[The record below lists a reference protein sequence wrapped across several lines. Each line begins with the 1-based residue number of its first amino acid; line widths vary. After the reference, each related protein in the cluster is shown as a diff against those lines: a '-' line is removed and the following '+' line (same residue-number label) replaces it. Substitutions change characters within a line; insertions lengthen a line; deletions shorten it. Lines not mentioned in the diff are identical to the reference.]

1 MEEKDVRQWC
11 MFMHL
16 SQFAGY
22 LVPFAGIVVPIVM
35 WQTKK
40 DEAPEIDAHGRA
52 IVNAMISFF
61 IYIVLAL
68 LLCFVF
74 VGFLLLPILVIAAVA
89 FPVIGAIKA
98 NDGVFWPYPFMLKLL

>member
-52 IVNAMISFF
+52 VVNAHQCPRSGAFM
-61 IYIVLAL
+61 AMRRK
-68 LLCFVF
+68 
-74 VGFLLLPILVIAAVA
+74 AVRT
-89 FPVIGAIKA
+89 VRA
-98 NDGVFWPYPFMLKLL
+98 NDALVRGVSLRATSTMLPRSSRKTID